1 MRVDEIG
8 WRSRPALGRM
18 SLVQLAWFALGAA
31 IAASLALAIA
41 ANAAPVV
48 VDLAK
53 GRALAEG
60 CRACHNASMPSP
72 DPGAAYHVP
81 RLGGQNSAYLEAALK
96 AYKAGLRKSPIMEEI
111 VAPLTEGDFKALAV
125 VLGTQEGAP
134 HYPLASTAPG
144 GVVRNCGGCHG
155 LNGIGRMPEYP
166 TLAGQEADYL
176 LHAMEAYRSGARQH
190 EAMTSFLSR
199 MPEAELREVATYFAL
214 LKGLEHR
221 P

>member
-1 MRVDEIG
+1 
-8 WRSRPALGRM
+8 
-18 SLVQLAWFALGAA
+18 
-31 IAASLALAIA
+31 LALAVA

-60 CRACHNASMPSP
+60 CRACHDASMPSP

-81 RLGGQNSAYLEAALK
+81 RLGGQNSVYIEAALR
-96 AYKAGLRKSPIMEEI
+96 AYKTGSRKSPIMRDV
-111 VAPLTEGDFKALAV
+111 VAPLTDGDLKALAV
-125 VLGTQEGAP
+125 VLGTRERAP
-134 HYPLASTAPG
+134 QYPLARTAPG

-176 LHAMEAYRSGARQH
+176 MHAMEAYRSGARQH
-190 EAMTSFLSR
+190 KAMASFLSR